1 MTNTDDA
8 DRLKTRLTALP
19 PAERSR
25 IESVL
30 RVRATELQARRI
42 SRLLAELT
50 PSQKRQR
57 MSDIAAELRRRI
69 EAGEIAEPRELEQAQ
84 AVVDGLERHLAG
96 YR

>member
-50 PSQKRQR
+50 PRQKQQR
-57 MSDIAAELRRRI
+57 MSDITAKLRRRI
-69 EAGEIAEPRELEQAQ
+69 QAGEIPEPQELEQAQ
-84 AVVDGLERHLAG
+84 AVVDDLERHLAG
-96 YR
+96 DR